1 MRAFE
6 ILNEKP
12 VESTWIVNLMYNRP
26 NKVITMRLSD
36 GNAYSIPG
44 PSRTTFEQWLKSGS
58 KGQFFHNRIK
68 GIYKVNK
75 IQ

>member
-1 MRAFE
+1 MRALE

-26 NKVITMRLSD
+26 NKVLTMRLSN
-36 GNAYSIPG
+36 GTAYSIQG
-44 PSRTTFEQWLKSGS
+44 ITRGTFEQWVKSGS
-58 KGQFFHNRIK
+58 KGEFFHNRIRDRYN
-68 GIYKVNK
+68 INK

>member
-1 MRAFE
+1 MKASE

-26 NKVITMRLSD
+26 NKVLTMRLSD
-36 GNAYSIPG
+36 GSAYSIPG
-44 PSRTTFEQWLKSGS
+44 ITRGTFEQWIKSPS
-58 KGQFFHNRIK
+58 KGEFFHNRIRDTYN
-68 GIYKVNK
+68 INK